1 MTTLMTVP
9 IHPAAK
15 VLATCS
21 SLGTRSRSSR
31 GSKTRREI
39 YRIKREIRELRQLS
53 RESTIVAIPSTLAP
67 IRKSTICFSDP
78 LVTQVTFRPW
88 TLKADIEELYFCM
101 EELEELEWD
110 RETTQA
116 DQYECIIQEQSSL
129 SSVANVAI
137 AHKLKRYEEESNED
151 VAVVTDIQSFCS
163 SDTEIIH
170 YFDRRDLMYV

>member
-1 MTTLMTVP
+1 MTVP
-9 IHPAAK
+9 SHPLTK

-21 SLGTRSRSSR
+21 SLGTPSRSSR
-31 GSKTRREI
+31 GSKIRREI

-53 RESTIVAIPSTLAP
+53 RESTTIPSTLAP
-67 IRKSTICFSDP
+67 IKKSTIRFSDP

-88 TLKADIEELYFCM
+88 TLEADIEELYFCM

-110 RETTQA
+110 RETTEA
-116 DQYECIIQEQSSL
+116 DQYECIVQEQSSL

-170 YFDRRDLMYV
+170 YFDRSDLMHV